1 MKVLQILFIALVL
14 AFSLAPAAP
23 VALAVDCGSVT
34 YSSTGAATY
43 KDTNG
48 QTVTSCDN
56 SATCPDYAGIAG
68 TYPCAPSTASGL
80 LDIINKV
87 FTTMFIFLV
96 TIASFTLLYA
106 AFLYVTSE
114 GEQEKINQAKKII
127 IYAVIA
133 LIVAALAFG
142 APRAIQTFITG

>member
-1 MKVLQILFIALVL
+1 MKVLQYLFIALIAVV
-14 AFSLAPAAP
+14 SLVPVAP
-23 VALAVDCGSVT
+23 VALAVECGSVT
-34 YSSTGAATY
+34 YAAGGGATY
-43 KDTNG
+43 KDTSG
-48 QTVTSCDN
+48 TAITGTCDN
-56 SATCPDYAGIAG
+56 VCPSYAGVAG
-68 TYPCAPSTASGL
+68 TYSCSPTTAKGL

-114 GEQEKINQAKKII
+114 GEQEKINTAKKII

>member
-1 MKVLQILFIALVL
+1 MKVLQILFIVLVL
-14 AFSLAPAAP
+14 ALSLAPVAPVVLADHCEAGYEHAPAAP
-23 VALAVDCGSVT
+23 A
-34 YSSTGAATY
+34 
-43 KDTNG
+43 G
-48 QTVTSCDN
+48 QS
-56 SATCPDYAGIAG
+56 P
-68 TYPCAPSTASGL
+68 PCAPTTAQGL
-80 LDIINKV
+80 LDIISKV

-127 IYAVIA
+127 IYAVVA

-142 APRAIQTFITG
+142 APRAVQTFITG